1 MGSNVLTCRSNKSL
15 TKLNDAVYITP
26 GHLNF
31 YMPVLDKMTR
41 TLTVLCAKART
52 NIVDAL
58 EPMYSRF
65 QVVPDTLSQE
75 KILTV
80 HP

>member
-1 MGSNVLTCRSNKSL
+1 MGSNVLTHRSNKSL

-26 GHLNF
+26 GYLNF

-41 TLTVLCAKART
+41 TLTVLCTKAWT
-52 NIVDAL
+52 DIVDAL

-65 QVVPDTLSQE
+65 EVVSDTLSQE

-80 HP
+80 HA